1 MRIAGIIEPGIKLGV
16 VTESKY
22 IRSGYIVVQNRE
34 EINSIPVG
42 VLVKGTPIYVADEEK
57 LLRFTGGDTV
67 DASTLIEDSSVSSE
81 DIKRLEEEI
90 INLIST
96 KQDKLISG
104 ENIKT
109 LNGISILGNGD
120 ISLDALFNG
129 YATEEWVE
137 SQGFIKEHQ
146 DISHL
151 ETKADASDKLEEAK
165 AYADSAIQS
174 GLEGK
179 VDRTD
184 LSSVAFS
191 GRYEDLEG
199 TPYIPDVS
207 DFATRDEVS
216 TIVSEEFESRDLVSG
231 SELETYYATKQF
243 VMDEIAAASIGGEI
257 NLDDYATIDWVV
269 NQGFLTEHQD
279 ISHLVDR
286 SSLSQSAFTGS
297 YNDLIDTPFIPSID
311 GLASTEYV
319 NGEIGR
325 LEGEIS
331 YLSGQIPVDYVTHRE
346 IEGFATKDYV
356 TGQGYIT
363 SQDISGK
370 ADTSYVDSKLAEK
383 QNKLIAGENVYISD
397 DGIINVVVPET
408 PEITVDSYLD
418 STSENPIANRP
429 VATAIEELSSRI
441 DGIVIPEY
449 KEYDDTE
456 LRELIENKVDKE
468 EGKGLSTNDF
478 TTEEKSKLAS
488 LYNYDDTDIDERV
501 SAVEQ
506 GLSAKAEITYVDEEL
521 STKQDK
527 LIAGDNITI
536 LEDGT
541 ISANITAE
549 DVGIQ
554 VDKTLDSSS
563 ENPIANKA
571 VHTAITGVES
581 RVGEIEK
588 DYVKSADIS
597 DFITKE
603 DLPTGLASE
612 QWVKDQGY
620 LSESTYNSEK
630 QNFASKEELGKVEE
644 KIDGIKIPSKT
655 SDLTNDSGFITEIPS
670 EYVTESELASKNFIT
685 DISGK
690 VDKVEGKQ
698 LSTEDFTTELKSKLE
713 SLENYDDGELASR
726 VEDLEKGTAEKEHTH
741 TLSDITDYV
750 APNIPTKLSEL
761 ENDKGFITSI
771 PDKYITEDE
780 LSSEL
785 EVLEDNIKDAL
796 EDGTYRVKASMD
808 GDGNIIKDT
817 YATKEEL
824 ANVDVEL
831 PTEWD
836 ADKVGFSQDLIF
848 TREFGK
854 YVPDS
859 TGSVKIETATRKMSL
874 QDLLLDAFSEEKNPT
889 TTQPSITL
897 GSSNIGAKEV
907 GTKIQVKFAY
917 SDETAGSYTYGPAT
931 GVTWSEHKATFN
943 GETITGKSGTFKE
956 IQVTDS
962 TSLSISGSAKH
973 SAGATPLTNLGNE
986 FTPETVT
993 NTSGAIQEKTVS
1005 KSKGTLSGYRQ
1016 AFLGTMENPP
1026 ETMTSSDIRG
1036 LATKFSVAAT
1046 TKDITIPVN
1055 AKRVVLAVPSA
1066 WAVTKCLDVNGFNT
1080 DLIATGGM
1088 SGPITVYVKGANDY
1102 VTTDAPNGIA
1112 YDVWYQNFANPNDTK
1127 NTYKV
1132 TIAKG

>member
-22 IRSGYIVVQNRE
+22 VRSGYIVVQNRE
-34 EINSIPVG
+34 EISTIPVG
-42 VLVKGTPIYVADEEK
+42 VLVKGTPIYVADEGK
-57 LLRFTGGDTV
+57 LLRFTGGDVV
-67 DASTLIEDSSVSSE
+67 DASTLVEDSSVSLE
-81 DIKRLEEEI
+81 DIKNLEEEI
-90 INLIST
+90 VTLIST

-109 LNGISILGNGD
+109 INGISILGNGD
-120 ISLDALFNG
+120 ISLDAFFNG

-137 SQGFIKEHQ
+137 GQGFLKEHQ

-151 ETKADASDKLEEAK
+151 ETKADASVKFEEAK
-165 AYADSAIQS
+165 AYAESLVEDKADKTDLFSGSYNDLTDKPEIPSIEGLATEEYVDKAIS
-174 GLEGK
+174 DIVIGGDVNLEG
-179 VDRTD
+179 
-184 LSSVAFS
+184 
-191 GRYEDLEG
+191 
-199 TPYIPDVS
+199 
-207 DFATRDEVS
+207 
-216 TIVSEEFESRDLVSG
+216 
-231 SELETYYATKQF
+231 YAT
-243 VMDEIAAASIGGEI
+243 EE
-257 NLDDYATIDWVV
+257 WVKSQ
-269 NQGFLTEHQD
+269 NYLTEHQD
-279 ISHLVDR
+279 ISGKADKSELF
-286 SSLSQSAFTGS
+286 SGS
-297 YNDLIDTPFIPSID
+297 YEDLTDKPTIPSIE
-311 GLASTEYV
+311 GLASEQYV
-319 NGEIGR
+319 TDA
-325 LEGEIS
+325 IS
-331 YLSGQIPVDYVTHRE
+331 EVVGQIPTDYLTESDLSGYATESWV
-346 IEGFATKDYV
+346 EGK
-356 TGQGYIT
+356 GYLT
-363 SQDISGK
+363 SHQDISGK
-370 ADTSYVDSKLAEK
+370 ADISYVDEQLETK
-383 QNKLIAGENVYISD
+383 QIKLIAGENVTISE
-397 DGIINVVVPET
+397 DGRIDVSVDIPEV
-408 PEITVDSYLD
+408 PEITVDGSLNKESD
-418 STSENPIANRP
+418 NPVANKP

-441 DGIVIPEY
+441 DGINIPEY
-449 KEYDDTE
+449 EKYDDTE
-456 LRELIENKVDKE
+456 LRELIEKKVDKV

-478 TTEEKSKLAS
+478 TTEEKTKLAELS
-488 LYNYDDTDIDERV
+488 NYDDSELRGKV
-501 SAVEQ
+501 STVEQ
-506 GLSAKAEITYVDEEL
+506 GISAKADKTYVDTEL
-521 STKQDK
+521 SKKQTK

-554 VDKTLDSSS
+554 VDKTLDAVS

-571 VHTAITGVES
+571 VHTAITEVGS
-581 RVGEIEK
+581 RIEEIEK

-597 DFITKE
+597 DFITSD

-620 LSESTYNSEK
+620 LTEATYNSEK
-630 QNFASKEELGKVEE
+630 QGFASTSDLSRVEAKV
-644 KIDGIKIPSKT
+644 DGIKIPSKT

-670 EYVTESELASKNFIT
+670 EYVTESELAAKNFIT

-713 SLENYDDGELASR
+713 SLENYDDGELSSR
-726 VEDLEKGTAEKEHTH
+726 VEDLENGKADKEHTH

-750 APNIPTKLSEL
+750 APNIPTKVSEL
-761 ENDKGFITSI
+761 ENDSGFITEI
-771 PDKYITEDE
+771 PSDYAKKSDLTGLATEQYVQE
-780 LSSEL
+780 QIE
-785 EVLEDNIKDAL
+785 NI
-796 EDGTYRVKASMD
+796 EFPET
-808 GDGNIIKDT
+808 
-817 YATKEEL
+817 
-824 ANVDVEL
+824 EL

-836 ADKVGFSQDLIF
+836 ADKVGFSQDLVF

-859 TGSVKIETATRKMSL
+859 SGSVKIETATKKMSL

-907 GTKIQVKFAY
+907 GTKIQVNFSY
-917 SDETAGSYTYGPAT
+917 SGETAGSYTYGPAT

-943 GETITGKSGTFKE
+943 GETITGTSGTFKE

-973 SAGATPLTNLGNE
+973 SAGATPVTNLGNE
-986 FTPETVT
+986 FTPETIT
-993 NTSGAIQEKTVS
+993 DSSGAIQEKTVS

-1016 AFLGTMENPP
+1016 AFLGTMDNPP
-1026 ETMTSSDIRG
+1026 ETMTSSDIRA

-1080 DLIATGGM
+1080 DLIATNGM

-1102 VTTDAPNGIA
+1102 VTADAPNGIA